1 MYVCKR
7 SIVPHY
13 PAISPPHSTRR
24 EANIKMDTG
33 STTRQPPNT
42 ASKAAR
48 PCIWYLRCAV
58 DNLFDSALLPV
69 VTYLAAARL
78 ISTPQYCCSSTY
90 HGTWY
95 GTRPSRC
102 VSLVPTSTVRG
113 VGIDRHLIFLL
124 SAWGFL
130 QGGAF
135 LMAWGIIDGVYVSV
149 TCVHTDLV
157 LNGGPC
163 DLSVQYLKSGSGI

>member
-1 MYVCKR
+1 MYACKR
-7 SIVPHY
+7 SILPHY
-13 PAISPPHSTRR
+13 PAISPPHSGRR

-58 DNLFDSALLPV
+58 DNLSDSALLPV

-90 HGTWY
+90 HGTWC
-95 GTRPSRC
+95 GTRPSGC

-113 VGIDRHLIFLL
+113 VSIDRHLIFLL
-124 SAWGFL
+124 FCVGFPSRRC
-130 QGGAF
+130 F
-135 LMAWGIIDGVYVSV
+135 LDGMG
-149 TCVHTDLV
+149 H
-157 LNGGPC
+157 N
-163 DLSVQYLKSGSGI
+163 